1 LKYGNY
7 ISRRKDL
14 LRRHITAEDRQVLK
28 RYENW
33 DADEQ
38 ARIKNPL
45 ETIRLLERWS
55 SQMLYRFS
63 VMHINAATCN

>member
-7 ISRRKDL
+7 ISRRRDL
-14 LRRHITAEDRQVLK
+14 QRRHITAEDRLVLK

-33 DADEQ
+33 DAEEK
-38 ARIKNPL
+38 ARNENPL

-63 VMHINAATCN
+63 VMHVENASCN